1 MPLPYS
7 FEGEI
12 AAIVKGLT
20 KAQAKVLAKQ
30 LSGAFVMGYELT
42 GTKSGISDLQR
53 RAIKAMAKEQLG
65 YIAEFN
71 NALGSQM
78 QAKVIALIK
87 EGKGM
92 AAVKEELKPF
102 IKEMFGEN
110 GRVVIN
116 RVGETKDIIQVL
128 KDGTLR
134 KVKKEITREYST
146 SVDAYS
152 DMLSRTSVHTAQEK
166 GRTEGYKSQ
175 GFEKWRYIS
184 AQDERVRP
192 EHQILSG
199 RVFLFG
205 TSESEYAEQVLS
217 EPNCRCRKIPFFDN
231 PKYDTPQA
239 HYDKLKEK
247 AGLYFDKDTNE
258 WAVKEMQAPKS
269 R

>member
-7 FEGEI
+7 FEDEI

-78 QAKVIALIK
+78 QAKVAALIK

-146 SVDAYS
+146 SIDAYS

-192 EHQILSG
+192 HHLALHG
-199 RVFLFG
+199 RDFEIG
-205 TSESEYAEQVLS
+205 TEQGQMAEQVLS
-217 EPNCRCRKIPFFDN
+217 EPNCRCRKIAFFDN
-231 PKYDTPQA
+231 PKYNTPESRFEAQK
-239 HYDKLKEK
+239 DKMGLKYED
-247 AGLYFDKDTNE
+247 GE
-258 WAVKEMQAPKS
+258 WTLPEPVKE
-269 R
+269 